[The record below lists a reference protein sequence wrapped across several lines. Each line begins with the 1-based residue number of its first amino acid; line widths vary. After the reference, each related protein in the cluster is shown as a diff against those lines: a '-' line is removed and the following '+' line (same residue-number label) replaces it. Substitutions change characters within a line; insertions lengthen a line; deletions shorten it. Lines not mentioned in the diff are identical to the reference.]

1 MTIRSGR
8 KKFRYRYIPNEIKSK
23 LTIKTDLKTYIQLG
37 LVFMMYISLA
47 WIVTKYIWVLRMFF
61 RFDFGND
68 VIKSFLNFWYG
79 SETTSWFSKTM
90 MNKKWINYTLVM
102 DFESKY

>member
-37 LVFMMYISLA
+37 LLFMMYYMIGMNCYKIHNEYIECFLGLTLA
-47 WIVTKYIWVLRMFF
+47 MMWLN
-61 RFDFGND
+61 RF
-68 VIKSFLNFWYG
+68 
-79 SETTSWFSKTM
+79 
-90 MNKKWINYTLVM
+90 
-102 DFESKY
+102 